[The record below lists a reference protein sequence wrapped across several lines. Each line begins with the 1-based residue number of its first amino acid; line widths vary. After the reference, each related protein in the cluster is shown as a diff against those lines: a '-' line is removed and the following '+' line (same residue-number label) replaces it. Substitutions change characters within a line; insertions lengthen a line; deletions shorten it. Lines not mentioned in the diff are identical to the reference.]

1 MKVYSFVEFNEKIDG
16 YLNAVPV
23 DSKPG
28 DAIWE
33 EMANKMAEVTL
44 TLGETGYVLF
54 DKQLASD
61 LIDIHVKQKVKL

>member
-1 MKVYSFVEFNEKIDG
+1 MRVYSFIEFNEKIQS

-23 DSKPG
+23 DAKPG

-33 EMANKMAEVTL
+33 EMAEKMTEVTL
-44 TLGETGYVLF
+44 TIKDTGYVLF

-61 LIDIHVKQKVKL
+61 LIKIHVNHKNKL

>member
-1 MKVYSFVEFNEKIDG
+1 MRVKSFVEFNEKIQS
-16 YLNAVPV
+16 YLNAVPI

-33 EMANKMAEVTL
+33 EMTQKMTEVTL
-44 TLGETGYVLF
+44 TIGETGYVLF

-61 LIDIHVKQKVKL
+61 LIDIHVKQKSKL